1 MTRQNSSEQIKKK
14 RIKTMT
20 LGEYLNGVS
29 GKGVLATADAEG
41 KVDAAIYS
49 KPHIMED
56 STLAFIM
63 RDHLTH
69 HNIGSN
75 PYATYLFIEDGPHFK
90 GIRLFL
96 KKIREDTDPDLIAKM
111 TRRHLTPE
119 QDKEKGPKFLVY
131 FALEKILPLIGSNE
145 TGIKVL

>member
-1 MTRQNSSEQIKKK
+1 
-14 RIKTMT
+14 MT
-20 LGEYLNGVS
+20 LDEYLHGTS

-49 KPHIMED
+49 KPHILED
-56 STLAFIM
+56 GTIAFIM

-75 PYATYLFIEDGPHFK
+75 PHATYLFIEDGHHYR

-96 KKIREDTDPDLIAKM
+96 KKVREDTEPELIAQM

-119 QDKEKGPKFLVY
+119 EDKARGPKFLVY
-131 FALEKILPLIGSNE
+131 FTLEKILPLVGTGE
-145 TGIKVL
+145 TGIQPS

>member
-1 MTRQNSSEQIKKK
+1 MK
-14 RIKTMT
+14 
-20 LGEYLNGVS
+20 LDEYLYNVS

-49 KPHIMED
+49 KPHILED
-56 STLAFIM
+56 GSLAFIM

-69 HNIGSN
+69 HNISSN
-75 PYATYLFIEDGPHFK
+75 PYATYLFIEDGPHYK

-96 KKIREDTDPDLIAKM
+96 KKTREDTDPELIGKM

-119 QDKEKGPKFLVY
+119 QDEARGPKFLVY
-131 FALEKILPLIGSNE
+131 FTLEKILPLIGSHE
-145 TGIKVL
+145 TGITV

>member
-1 MTRQNSSEQIKKK
+1 
-14 RIKTMT
+14 MT
-20 LGEYLNGVS
+20 LNDYFYNVA

-49 KPHIMED
+49 KPHILED
-56 STLAFIM
+56 GTLAFIM

-75 PYATYLFIEDGPHFK
+75 PYATYLFIEDGPHYK

-96 KKIREDTDPDLIAKM
+96 KKVREDSDPELIAKM

-119 QDKEKGPKFLVY
+119 QDKAKGPKFLVY
-131 FALEKILPLIGSNE
+131 FSLEKILPLIGSGKSE
-145 TGIKVL
+145 IEV

>member
-1 MTRQNSSEQIKKK
+1 
-14 RIKTMT
+14 MT
-20 LGEYLNGVS
+20 LREYLS
-29 GKGVLATADAEG
+29 SMTGKGVLATADAEG

-49 KPHIMED
+49 KPHILED
-56 STLAFIM
+56 GTLAFIM

-69 HNIGSN
+69 YNIGVN
-75 PYATYLFIEDGPHFK
+75 PYATYLFIEDGPHYK

-96 KKIREDTDPDLIAKM
+96 KKVREDTDPELIAKM

-131 FALEKILPLIGSNE
+131 FTLRKTLPLIGSGE
-145 TGIKVL
+145 TGLEIL

>member
-1 MTRQNSSEQIKKK
+1 
-14 RIKTMT
+14 MT

-96 KKIREDTDPDLIAKM
+96 KKVREDTDPDLIAKM

>member
-1 MTRQNSSEQIKKK
+1 
-14 RIKTMT
+14 MT
-20 LGEYLNGVS
+20 LEEYFNGVT
-29 GKGVLATADAEG
+29 GKGIMSTADADG

-49 KPHIMED
+49 TPRILED
-56 STLAFIM
+56 GTLAFIM

-75 PYATYLFIEDGPHFK
+75 PYAAYLFIEDGPHYK

-96 KKIREDTDPDLIAKM
+96 KKVREDTDPELIAKM

-119 QDKEKGPKFLVY
+119 QDKAKGAKFLVY
-131 FALEKILPLIGSNE
+131 FTLEKILPLIGSGE
-145 TGIKVL
+145 TEITIA

>member
-1 MTRQNSSEQIKKK
+1 
-14 RIKTMT
+14 MT
-20 LGEYLNGVS
+20 LIDYLSTVT
-29 GKGVLATADAEG
+29 GKGILATADAAG

-49 KPHIMED
+49 KPHIMTD
-56 STLAFIM
+56 NILVFIM

-75 PYATYLFIEDGPHFK
+75 PYATYLFIEDGAHYR

-96 KKIREDTDPDLIAKM
+96 KKIREDTDPELLAIM

-119 QDKEKGPKFLVY
+119 EDKAKGPKFLVY
-131 FALEKILPLIGSNE
+131 FSLEKILPLIGDGE
-145 TGIKVL
+145 TGLKI

>member
-1 MTRQNSSEQIKKK
+1 
-14 RIKTMT
+14 MT
-20 LGEYLNGVS
+20 LREYLSGVA

-96 KKIREDTDPDLIAKM
+96 KKVREDTDPDLIAKM

-131 FALEKILPLIGSNE
+131 FALKKTLPLIGSGE
-145 TGIKVL
+145 TGITVL

>member
-1 MTRQNSSEQIKKK
+1 
-14 RIKTMT
+14 MT
-20 LGEYLNGVS
+20 LNDYFYNVT

-49 KPHIMED
+49 KPHILED
-56 STLAFIM
+56 GSLAFIM

-75 PYATYLFIEDGPHFK
+75 PYATYLFIEDGSHYK

-96 KKIREDTDPDLIAKM
+96 KKVREDNDPELVAKM

-119 QDKEKGPKFLVY
+119 QDRAKGPKFLVY
-131 FALEKILPLIGSNE
+131 FSLEKILPLIGS
-145 TGIKVL
+145 GKSDIDIQ

>member
-1 MTRQNSSEQIKKK
+1 M
-14 RIKTMT
+14 
-20 LGEYLNGVS
+20 
-29 GKGVLATADAEG
+29 ATADAEG

-96 KKIREDTDPDLIAKM
+96 KKVREDTDPDLIAKM

-131 FALEKILPLIGSNE
+131 FALEKTLPLIGSGE
-145 TGIKVL
+145 TGITVL